1 MPKVSLQLS
10 SEIITNGV
18 SRRRAGL
25 VIQPGK
31 PQEFDVDNEQLE
43 ALLDDAFIEVTVVDE
58 TASEAT
64 EADEPTTEPE
74 VAEGEVETASDEGE
88 AEADE
93 AETAEAAD
101 VEVPT
106 PSSIKKQPREAVVAQ
121 AKELGIELDY
131 ENETAVT
138 KQVMADAIVAALKA
152 QKEAA
157 EAAPE
162 A

>member
-1 MPKVSLQLS
+1 MV
-10 SEIITNGV
+10 V
-18 SRRRAGL
+18 
-25 VIQPGK
+25 QPGK
-31 PQEFDVDNEQLE
+31 PQEFDVDDEQLE
-43 ALLDDAFIEVTVVDE
+43 ALLDDAFIEVTVLDE

-64 EADEPTTEPE
+64 EATETTTEPE
-74 VAEGEVETASDEGE
+74 VVEGEVEIASNEGDAEVEE
-88 AEADE
+88 AEA
-93 AETAEAAD
+93 AEAAD
-101 VEVPT
+101 AEVPT

-131 ENETAVT
+131 DNETAVT

>member
-1 MPKVSLQLS
+1 MPKVSLRLS
-10 SEIITNGV
+10 NEIVNNGV

-31 PQEFDVDNEQLE
+31 PQEFDVDDEQLE
-43 ALLDDAFIEVTVVDE
+43 ALLDDAFIEVTVLDE

-64 EADEPTTEPE
+64 EATEPTTEPE
-74 VAEGEVETASDEGE
+74 VVEGEVETASDEGE
-88 AEADE
+88 AEVEE
-93 AETAEAAD
+93 AETTEAAD

-131 ENETAVT
+131 DNETAVT

>member
-1 MPKVSLQLS
+1 MPKVSLRLS
-10 SEIITNGV
+10 NEIITNNT

-31 PQEFDVDNEQLE
+31 PQEFDVDDEQLQ

-64 EADEPTTEPE
+64 EATETTTEPE
-74 VAEGEVETASDEGE
+74 VVEGEVEAASNDGDAEVEETE
-88 AEADE
+88 A
-93 AETAEAAD
+93 AEAAD
-101 VEVPT
+101 VEMPT

>member
-1 MPKVSLQLS
+1 MPKVSLRLS
-10 SEIITNGV
+10 NEIITNGV

-43 ALLDDAFIEVTVVDE
+43 ALLDDAFIEVTVLDE
-58 TASEAT
+58 TASETT
-64 EADEPTTEPE
+64 EVTEPTTEPE
-74 VAEGEVETASDEGE
+74 VAEGEVETASNEGE

-93 AETAEAAD
+93 AEAAEAAD

>member
-1 MPKVSLQLS
+1 MPKVSLRLS
-10 SEIITNGV
+10 NEIVNNGV

-43 ALLDDAFIEVTVVDE
+43 ALLDDAFIEVTVLDE
-58 TASEAT
+58 TASETT
-64 EADEPTTEPE
+64 EATEPTTEPE
-74 VAEGEVETASDEGE
+74 VVEGEVETASDEGE

>member
-1 MPKVSLQLS
+1 MPKVSLRLS
-10 SEIITNGV
+10 NEIITNGV

-31 PQEFDVDNEQLE
+31 PQEFDVDDEQLE
-43 ALLDDAFIEVTVVDE
+43 ALLDDAFIEVTVLDE

-64 EADEPTTEPE
+64 EATETTTEPE
-74 VAEGEVETASDEGE
+74 VVEGEVETASDEGE
-88 AEADE
+88 
-93 AETAEAAD
+93 AEAAD

>member
-1 MPKVSLQLS
+1 MPKVSLRLS
-10 SEIITNGV
+10 NEIVNNGV

-31 PQEFDVDNEQLE
+31 PQEFDVDDEQLE
-43 ALLDDAFIEVTVVDE
+43 ALLDDAFIEVTVLDE

-64 EADEPTTEPE
+64 EATETTTEPE
-74 VAEGEVETASDEGE
+74 VVEGEVETASNEGDGE
-88 AEADE
+88 ADQA
-93 AETAEAAD
+93 AEAAD

>member
-1 MPKVSLQLS
+1 MPKVSLRLS
-10 SEIITNGV
+10 NEIITNGV

-43 ALLDDAFIEVTVVDE
+43 ALLDDAFIEVTVLDE

-64 EADEPTTEPE
+64 EATEPTTEPE
-74 VAEGEVETASDEGE
+74 VVEGEVETASDEGE
-88 AEADE
+88 AKVDE

>member
-1 MPKVSLQLS
+1 MPKVSLRLS
-10 SEIITNGV
+10 NEIITNGL

-25 VIQPGK
+25 VVQPGK
-31 PQEFDVDNEQLE
+31 PQEFDVDDEQLE
-43 ALLDDAFIEVTVVDE
+43 ALLDDAFIEVTVLDE

-64 EADEPTTEPE
+64 EATETTTEPE
-74 VAEGEVETASDEGE
+74 VVEGEVETASNESD
-88 AEADE
+88 AEVEE
-93 AETAEAAD
+93 AETAD
-101 VEVPT
+101 IPT

-131 ENETAVT
+131 DNETAVT

>member
-1 MPKVSLQLS
+1 M
-10 SEIITNGV
+10 
-18 SRRRAGL
+18 

-31 PQEFDVDNEQLE
+31 PQEFDVDDEQLQ
-43 ALLDDAFIEVTVVDE
+43 ALLDDAFIEVTVLDE

-64 EADEPTTEPE
+64 EATETTTEPE
-74 VAEGEVETASDEGE
+74 VVEGEVETASDEGDAEVEETE
-88 AEADE
+88 A
-93 AETAEAAD
+93 AEAAD

>member
-1 MPKVSLQLS
+1 MPKVSLRLS
-10 SEIITNGV
+10 NEIVTNGV

-31 PQEFDVDNEQLE
+31 PQEFDVDDEQLE
-43 ALLDDAFIEVTVVDE
+43 ALLDDAFIEVTVLDE

-64 EADEPTTEPE
+64 EATEATTEPE
-74 VAEGEVETASDEGE
+74 VVEGEVETASDEGE
-88 AEADE
+88 AEAEE
-93 AETAEAAD
+93 AEAAEAAD

>member
-1 MPKVSLQLS
+1 M
-10 SEIITNGV
+10 
-18 SRRRAGL
+18 

-31 PQEFDVDNEQLE
+31 PQEFDVDDEQLE
-43 ALLDDAFIEVTVVDE
+43 ALLDDAFIEVTVLDE

-64 EADEPTTEPE
+64 EATETTTEPE
-74 VAEGEVETASDEGE
+74 VVEGEVETASNEGD
-88 AEADE
+88 AEVE
-93 AETAEAAD
+93 ETETAD
-101 VEVPT
+101 IPT

-131 ENETAVT
+131 DNETAVT

-152 QKEAA
+152 QPEAA

>member
-1 MPKVSLQLS
+1 MPKVSLRLS
-10 SEIITNGV
+10 NEIITNGL

-31 PQEFDVDNEQLE
+31 PQEFDVDDEQLQ
-43 ALLDDAFIEVTVVDE
+43 ALLDDAFIEVTVLDE

-64 EADEPTTEPE
+64 EATETTTEPE
-74 VAEGEVETASDEGE
+74 VVEGEVETASNEGE
-88 AEADE
+88 AEVEETE
-93 AETAEAAD
+93 AAEAAD

>member
-1 MPKVSLQLS
+1 MPKVSLRLS
-10 SEIITNGV
+10 NEIITNNT

-31 PQEFDVDNEQLE
+31 PQEFDVDDEQLQ

-64 EADEPTTEPE
+64 EATETTTEPE
-74 VAEGEVETASDEGE
+74 VVEGEVETASNEGE
-88 AEADE
+88 AEAG
-93 AETAEAAD
+93 ETEAAD
-101 VEVPT
+101 IPT
-106 PSSIKKQPREAVVAQ
+106 PSSIKKQPREVVVAQ

-131 ENETAVT
+131 DNETAVT
-138 KQVMADAIVAALKA
+138 KQVMTDAIIAALKA

>member
-1 MPKVSLQLS
+1 MPKVSLRLS
-10 SEIITNGV
+10 NEIVNNGV

-43 ALLDDAFIEVTVVDE
+43 ALLDDAFIEVTVLDE

-64 EADEPTTEPE
+64 EATEPMTEPE
-74 VAEGEVETASDEGE
+74 VVEGEVETASDEGE
-88 AEADE
+88 AEE

-101 VEVPT
+101 AEVPT

>member
-1 MPKVSLQLS
+1 M
-10 SEIITNGV
+10 
-18 SRRRAGL
+18 

-43 ALLDDAFIEVTVVDE
+43 ALLDDAFIEVTVLDE

-64 EADEPTTEPE
+64 EATETTTEPE
-74 VAEGEVETASDEGE
+74 VVEGEVETASDEGDAEVEETE
-88 AEADE
+88 A
-93 AETAEAAD
+93 AEAAD

>member
-1 MPKVSLQLS
+1 MPKVSLRLS
-10 SEIITNGV
+10 NEIVNNGV

-43 ALLDDAFIEVTVVDE
+43 ALLDDAFIEVTVLDE

-64 EADEPTTEPE
+64 EATETTTEPE
-74 VAEGEVETASDEGE
+74 VVEGEVETASNEGE
-88 AEADE
+88 AEVEETE
-93 AETAEAAD
+93 AAEAAD

>member
-1 MPKVSLQLS
+1 MPKVSLRLS
-10 SEIITNGV
+10 NEIITNNT

-31 PQEFDVDNEQLE
+31 PQEFDVDDEQLE
-43 ALLDDAFIEVTVVDE
+43 ALLDDAFIEVTVLDE

-64 EADEPTTEPE
+64 EATETTTEPE
-74 VAEGEVETASDEGE
+74 VVEGDVETASNEGD
-88 AEADE
+88 AEVE
-93 AETAEAAD
+93 ETAEI
-101 VEVPT
+101 PT
-106 PSSIKKQPREAVVAQ
+106 PSSIKKQPREAVVTQ

>member
-1 MPKVSLQLS
+1 MPKVSLRLS
-10 SEIITNGV
+10 NEIITNGL

-31 PQEFDVDNEQLE
+31 PQEFDVDDEQLE
-43 ALLDDAFIEVTVVDE
+43 ALLDDAFIEVTVLDE

-64 EADEPTTEPE
+64 EATETTTEPE
-74 VAEGEVETASDEGE
+74 VVEGEVETASDESDAEVEE
-88 AEADE
+88 AEA
-93 AETAEAAD
+93 AEAAD
-101 VEVPT
+101 AEVPT

>member
-1 MPKVSLQLS
+1 MPKVSLRLS
-10 SEIITNGV
+10 NEIITNGL

-31 PQEFDVDNEQLE
+31 PQEFDVDDEQLE
-43 ALLDDAFIEVTVVDE
+43 ALLDDAFIEVTVLDE

-64 EADEPTTEPE
+64 EATETTTEPE
-74 VAEGEVETASDEGE
+74 VVEGEVETASNEGDAEVEE
-88 AEADE
+88 AEA
-93 AETAEAAD
+93 AEAAD

>member
-1 MPKVSLQLS
+1 MPKVSLRLS
-10 SEIITNGV
+10 NEIINNGI

-64 EADEPTTEPE
+64 EATETTTEPE
-74 VAEGEVETASDEGE
+74 VVEGEVETASDEGE
-88 AEADE
+88 AEVE
-93 AETAEAAD
+93 ETEAAD
-101 VEVPT
+101 ADIPT

>member
-1 MPKVSLQLS
+1 MPKVSLRLS
-10 SEIITNGV
+10 NEIVNNGV

-43 ALLDDAFIEVTVVDE
+43 ALLDDAFIEVTVLDE

-64 EADEPTTEPE
+64 EATETTTEPE
-74 VAEGEVETASDEGE
+74 VVEGEVETASDEGDVE
-88 AEADE
+88 VEE
-93 AETAEAAD
+93 TETAGAAD

-106 PSSIKKQPREAVVAQ
+106 PSSIKKQPRKAVVAQ

>member
-1 MPKVSLQLS
+1 MPKVSLRLS
-10 SEIITNGV
+10 NEIVNNGV

-31 PQEFDVDNEQLE
+31 PQEFDVDDEQLE
-43 ALLDDAFIEVTVVDE
+43 ALLDDAFIEVTVLDE

-64 EADEPTTEPE
+64 EATEPTTEPE
-74 VAEGEVETASDEGE
+74 VAEGEVETASNEGE

-93 AETAEAAD
+93 AEAAEAAD

-162 A
+162 V

>member
-1 MPKVSLQLS
+1 M
-10 SEIITNGV
+10 
-18 SRRRAGL
+18 

-106 PSSIKKQPREAVVAQ
+106 PSSIKKQPRSCRGTGQRAWNRAGLRKRNCCHQ
-121 AKELGIELDY
+121 AGDG
-131 ENETAVT
+131 
-138 KQVMADAIVAALKA
+138 
-152 QKEAA
+152 
-157 EAAPE
+157 
-162 A
+162 

>member
-1 MPKVSLQLS
+1 MPKVSLRLS
-10 SEIITNGV
+10 NEIITNGL

-31 PQEFDVDNEQLE
+31 PQEFDVDDEQLE
-43 ALLDDAFIEVTVVDE
+43 ALLDDAFIEVTVLDE

-64 EADEPTTEPE
+64 KATETTTEPE
-74 VAEGEVETASDEGE
+74 VVEGEVETASNE
-88 AEADE
+88 AEVEETE
-93 AETAEAAD
+93 AAEAAD

>member
-1 MPKVSLQLS
+1 MPKVSLRLS
-10 SEIITNGV
+10 NEIITNNT

-31 PQEFDVDNEQLE
+31 PQEFDVDDEQLE
-43 ALLDDAFIEVTVVDE
+43 ALLDDAFIEVTVLDE

-64 EADEPTTEPE
+64 EATETTTEPE
-74 VAEGEVETASDEGE
+74 VVEGEVETASNEGE
-88 AEADE
+88 AEVE
-93 AETAEAAD
+93 ETETAD
-101 VEVPT
+101 VPT

-131 ENETAVT
+131 DNETAVT

>member
-1 MPKVSLQLS
+1 MPKVSLRLS
-10 SEIITNGV
+10 NEIITNGL

-31 PQEFDVDNEQLE
+31 PQEFDVDDEQLE
-43 ALLDDAFIEVTVVDE
+43 ALLDDAFIEVTVLDE

-64 EADEPTTEPE
+64 EATETTTEPE
-74 VAEGEVETASDEGE
+74 VAEGEVETASNE
-88 AEADE
+88 AEAE
-93 AETAEAAD
+93 ETEAAD
-101 VEVPT
+101 IPT

>member
-1 MPKVSLQLS
+1 MPKVSLRLS
-10 SEIITNGV
+10 NEIITNGL

-31 PQEFDVDNEQLE
+31 PQEFDVDDEQLE
-43 ALLDDAFIEVTVVDE
+43 ALLDDAFIEVTVLDE

-64 EADEPTTEPE
+64 EATETTTEPE
-74 VAEGEVETASDEGE
+74 VVEGEVETASDEGD

>member
-1 MPKVSLQLS
+1 MPKVSLRLS
-10 SEIITNGV
+10 NEIITNGL

-31 PQEFDVDNEQLE
+31 PQEFDVDDEQLQ
-43 ALLDDAFIEVTVVDE
+43 ALLDDAFIEVTVLDE

-64 EADEPTTEPE
+64 EATETTTEPE
-74 VAEGEVETASDEGE
+74 VVEGEVETASDEGE
-88 AEADE
+88 AEVEETE
-93 AETAEAAD
+93 AAEAAD

>member
-1 MPKVSLQLS
+1 MPKVSLRLS
-10 SEIITNGV
+10 NEIVNNGV

-31 PQEFDVDNEQLE
+31 PQEFDVDDEQLE
-43 ALLDDAFIEVTVVDE
+43 ALLDDAFIEVTVLDE

-64 EADEPTTEPE
+64 EATETTTEPE
-74 VAEGEVETASDEGE
+74 VVEGEVETASDEGE
-88 AEADE
+88 AEVEETE
-93 AETAEAAD
+93 AAEAAD

>member
-1 MPKVSLQLS
+1 MPKVSLRLS
-10 SEIITNGV
+10 NEIITNGL

-31 PQEFDVDNEQLE
+31 PQEFDVDDEQLE
-43 ALLDDAFIEVTVVDE
+43 ALLDDAFIEVTVLDE

-64 EADEPTTEPE
+64 EATETTTEPE
-74 VAEGEVETASDEGE
+74 VVEGEVETASDEAE
-88 AEADE
+88 AEE
-93 AETAEAAD
+93 AEAAD

>member
-1 MPKVSLQLS
+1 MPKVSLRLS
-10 SEIITNGV
+10 NEIITNGL

-31 PQEFDVDNEQLE
+31 PQEFDVDDEQLE
-43 ALLDDAFIEVTVVDE
+43 ALLDDAFIEVTVLDE

-64 EADEPTTEPE
+64 EATETTTEPE
-74 VAEGEVETASDEGE
+74 VVEGDVETASDE
-88 AEADE
+88 AEVE
-93 AETAEAAD
+93 ETEAAD
-101 VEVPT
+101 IPT

>member
-1 MPKVSLQLS
+1 MPKVSLRLS
-10 SEIITNGV
+10 NEIITNGL

-31 PQEFDVDNEQLE
+31 PQEFDVDDEQLE
-43 ALLDDAFIEVTVVDE
+43 ALLDDAFIEVTVLDE

-64 EADEPTTEPE
+64 EATETATEPE
-74 VAEGEVETASDEGE
+74 VVEGEVETASDEGDAEVEETE
-88 AEADE
+88 A
-93 AETAEAAD
+93 AEAAD

>member
-1 MPKVSLQLS
+1 M
-10 SEIITNGV
+10 
-18 SRRRAGL
+18 

-43 ALLDDAFIEVTVVDE
+43 ALLDDAFIEVTVLDE

-64 EADEPTTEPE
+64 EATETTTEPE
-74 VAEGEVETASDEGE
+74 VVEGEVETASDEGE

-93 AETAEAAD
+93 AEATEAAD

>member
-1 MPKVSLQLS
+1 MPKVSLRLS
-10 SEIITNGV
+10 NEIVNNGV

-43 ALLDDAFIEVTVVDE
+43 ALLDDAFIEVTVLDE

-64 EADEPTTEPE
+64 EATETTTESE
-74 VAEGEVETASDEGE
+74 VVEGEVETASDEGDAE
-88 AEADE
+88 VEETEAAEA
-93 AETAEAAD
+93 TD

>member
-1 MPKVSLQLS
+1 MPKVSLRLS
-10 SEIITNGV
+10 NEIVNNGV

-31 PQEFDVDNEQLE
+31 PQEFDVDDEQLE
-43 ALLDDAFIEVTVVDE
+43 ALLDDAFIEVTVLDE

-64 EADEPTTEPE
+64 EAAETTTEPE
-74 VAEGEVETASDEGE
+74 AVEGEVETASDEAEAEE
-88 AEADE
+88 AEA
-93 AETAEAAD
+93 AEAAD

>member
-1 MPKVSLQLS
+1 M
-10 SEIITNGV
+10 
-18 SRRRAGL
+18 

-31 PQEFDVDNEQLE
+31 PQEFDVDDEQLE
-43 ALLDDAFIEVTVVDE
+43 ALLDDAFIEVTVLDE

-64 EADEPTTEPE
+64 EATETTTEPE
-74 VAEGEVETASDEGE
+74 VVEGEVETASNEGD
-88 AEADE
+88 AEAGE
-93 AETAEAAD
+93 AETAD
-101 VEVPT
+101 IPT

>member
-1 MPKVSLQLS
+1 MPKVSLRLS
-10 SEIITNGV
+10 NEIITNGL

-31 PQEFDVDNEQLE
+31 PQEFDVDDEQLE
-43 ALLDDAFIEVTVVDE
+43 ALLDDAFIEVTVLDE

-64 EADEPTTEPE
+64 EATETATEPE
-74 VAEGEVETASDEGE
+74 VVEGEVETASNE
-88 AEADE
+88 AEAE
-93 AETAEAAD
+93 EAEAAD

>member
-1 MPKVSLQLS
+1 MPKVSLRLS
-10 SEIITNGV
+10 NEIITNGL

-25 VIQPGK
+25 IIQPGK
-31 PQEFDVDNEQLE
+31 PQEFDVDDEQLE
-43 ALLDDAFIEVTVVDE
+43 ALLDDAFIEVTVLDE

-64 EADEPTTEPE
+64 EATETTTEPE
-74 VAEGEVETASDEGE
+74 VVEGEIETASNEGD
-88 AEADE
+88 AEVE
-93 AETAEAAD
+93 ETAEI
-101 VEVPT
+101 PT